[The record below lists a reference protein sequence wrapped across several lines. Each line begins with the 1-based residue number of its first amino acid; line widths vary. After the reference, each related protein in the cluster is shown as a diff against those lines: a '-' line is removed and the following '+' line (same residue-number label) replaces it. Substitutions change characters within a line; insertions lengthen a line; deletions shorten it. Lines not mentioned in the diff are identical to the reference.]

1 MPIHYYV
8 KTDLNAVKKIVD
20 SMDGVEFDVPTD
32 MVYDD
37 PHQNLHIDLKKV
49 TQLLDGEKACHL
61 LQYRRG
67 YTEGDITRIQMQQQF
82 LKELIRQRFSKEGV
96 ENAAEIIR
104 SVSGNIQTNY
114 PQNNLKAVGIIL
126 SAIKE
131 NNISFETIPG
141 KLVLYNEM
149 PMYEIEQGDAEKN
162 IINSLS
168 SGL

>member
-1 MPIHYYV
+1 
-8 KTDLNAVKKIVD
+8 
-20 SMDGVEFDVPTD
+20 
-32 MVYDD
+32 
-37 PHQNLHIDLKKV
+37 
-49 TQLLDGEKACHL
+49 
-61 LQYRRG
+61 
-67 YTEGDITRIQMQQQF
+67 MQQQF

-96 ENAAEIIR
+96 ENAAEFIR
-104 SVSGNIQTNY
+104 SVSGNIQKNY